1 MKDQMHKCI
10 ICTTLLLL
18 FIIPMSASSRE
29 TAPIRPVQADIA
41 EYIKTRITQAGSP
54 PNIIIGEERL
64 HNTVML
70 ARFYRGRAF
79 SPAWTRATGTS
90 LQADALIKAIEDSRN
105 EGLTPDY
112 YHLMKIRTLLSE
124 IRSGPAGKSLPD
136 PETLSNL
143 DLLLT
148 DAFLLLSCHLSAG
161 CVNPVTLDVE
171 WHADRGS
178 VDVVSILET
187 ALEENIV
194 EETLINLLPSQYGY
208 SRLRQAL
215 THYRKMAEADGGW
228 PAVSKGPSLK
238 KGLTDKR
245 VVELRNRLIA
255 SGDLEPDGKEENDLF
270 DERLEQAVIGFQ
282 KQHGLD
288 TDGVVGH
295 ATLNALNVPV
305 EARIR
310 QIEINMERLR
320 WIPRDLGQRYII
332 VNIANFELDVVE
344 NSETVLSM
352 KVVVGKDFWHTPVFR
367 SDMTYLEF
375 NPYWNVPKNILIRDI
390 LPKMEKDPDYISK
403 INLKAVWVGQGRTEV
418 IDPKALDW
426 SQTSDSGFHYRLR
439 QDPGPQ
445 NPLGRIKFMF
455 PNRFDVYLHDTPVKG
470 LFARNVRAF
479 SHGCIRIE
487 KPMELAEYLLKSDP
501 SWTAE
506 KIQATIDDGRNKAVR
521 LPRIEPVYILYLT
534 AWVDEAGT
542 LQFRDDVY
550 KRDIKLDKSLR
561 KRPPTGS

>member
-1 MKDQMHKCI
+1 MYRI
-10 ICTTLLLL
+10 LTCTTLLFLL
-18 FIIPMSASSRE
+18 IIPISVSSRE
-29 TAPIRPVQADIA
+29 TVPGRPVQADIA
-41 EYIKTRITQAGSP
+41 EYIKTRITEDGSP
-54 PNIIIGEERL
+54 PNIIIGEERI
-64 HNTVML
+64 HNIMML
-70 ARFYRGRAF
+70 ARFYRGREF
-79 SPAWTRATGTS
+79 SPAWTRATGAS
-90 LQADALIKAIEDSRN
+90 LQAGAMIRAIEDARD

-112 YHLMKIRTLLSE
+112 YHLMKIKTLLSE
-124 IRSGPAGKSLPD
+124 IRRSPAGKSLPD
-136 PETLSNL
+136 PETLSDL

-187 ALEENIV
+187 ALKENLI

-208 SRLRQAL
+208 SRLRQSLA
-215 THYRKMAEADGGW
+215 HYRKKAEAGGW
-228 PAVSKGPSLK
+228 PDVSKGPSMK

-245 VVELRNRLIA
+245 VIELSNRLIA
-255 SGDLEPDGKEENDLF
+255 SGDLEPGGKNADELF
-270 DERLEQAVIGFQ
+270 DDRLEQAVISFQ

-288 TDGVVGH
+288 TDGVVGQ

-332 VNIANFELDVVE
+332 VNIANFELDVLE
-344 NSETVLSM
+344 NSQTVLSM

-390 LPKMEKDPDYISK
+390 LPKMEKDPDYLSK

-418 IDPKALDW
+418 IDPKAMDW
-426 SQTSDSGFHYRLR
+426 SQASDSNFHYRLR

-455 PNRFDVYLHDTPVKG
+455 PNRFNVYLHDTPVKG
-470 LFARNVRAF
+470 LFAKNVRTF

-501 SWTAE
+501 SWTAD
-506 KIQATIDDGRNKAVR
+506 KIQAAIDDGRNKAVR
-521 LPRIEPVYILYLT
+521 LARTETVYVLYLT

-550 KRDIKLDKSLR
+550 KRDIKLDKTLR
-561 KRPPTGS
+561 KRPPNGS